1 MIFSETLRSTL
12 AEPIK
17 QCGNNFY
24 AIDVNNPEGFDRFI
38 KSGSGPRVIFAGL
51 GPDPGTAHIAFIGED
66 FINSSTAI
74 VNLSQKAKETYNCQ
88 TAITIGTDI
97 FRSAKLEKI
106 VIVAKGEDK
115 ALSLQAGFQ
124 DPDTGLGYIIKHH
137 KNKIQI
143 FADQG
148 VLKKYN

>member
-1 MIFSETLRSTL
+1 M
-12 AEPIK
+12 
-17 QCGNNFY
+17 
-24 AIDVNNPEGFDRFI
+24 
-38 KSGSGPRVIFAGL
+38 IFAGL

-74 VNLSQKAKETYNCQ
+74 VNLSEKARETYNCS

-97 FRSAKLEKI
+97 FRSANLEKI
-106 VIVAKGEDK
+106 IIVAKGTDK
-115 ALSLQAGFQ
+115 SSSLKAGFQ

-137 KNKIQI
+137 KNKVQI

-148 VLKKYN
+148 ALKFNYFSSP